1 MARSDLIDDESD
13 LAQSELRR
21 VAALDEIGASLE
33 TMKEEA
39 VRWRSEFELE
49 WTQDFQQ
56 YNTSARALGPTKRE
70 GAPPPVQGEAAYRQT
85 ADNITRPKVIITA
98 SRLGDMLFPTNEANW
113 ALDISPRPEVPDELI
128 PPPAP
133 GPQGEPP
140 QPYTPEQMLEVKK
153 VVARKACTAMSDTI
167 RDQLSECHYDETGR
181 QAIFDACL
189 YGTGV
194 IRGPVLKNRRYHTMG
209 GYGQMTQ
216 SAYPCAEYVDLW
228 QFFPQ
233 PSRSIDE
240 CEHVFRLHI
249 LPKRGV
255 RQLARQPAFDQV
267 QIQRLLGR
275 EPEPGALITAALDR
289 GAVRPDATV
298 VLRDRYTVWEYR
310 GPMPKDAFRAYLD
323 GLVMQGVVEASAH
336 ESLLRELERD
346 HLHEIDCEVWFSQGI
361 VLKMAL
367 STLGPGELG
376 YYIYN
381 YEKNPNSIFGR
392 GVAFLCRDDQHA
404 TNQLWHAMMLNSMM
418 SAGPQIGVRKG
429 SLVAQPGEGRATSLA
444 ADKPK
449 VWALND
455 DIEDINKALSVF
467 IIPNVTDKILGL
479 YERSKANADEHT
491 MIPMIAQGEPTS
503 AVPTSSGTAMLL
515 NAANVVMRR
524 LAKAWDDGI
533 TVPLIEAWVEWNMAN
548 NPDPDIRG
556 DHYVCPKGA
565 SHLLIKDVQTQHL
578 QFATQLFTANPLLAP
593 YMKAGVFA
601 RKNIEMLDL
610 TADELLYSDQ
620 QVADMQAAQGEQ
632 PDPELLKAQAQQ
644 ATAEAALKRA
654 EADQAMAQHK
664 MQFDREQMALNH
676 EQRMADIQAR
686 ERIQAMQLQGTK
698 LNILQA
704 MSQMESD
711 ERLGMQKLIAELTK
725 HGAALDLQQFDV
737 EMRGRIEAEKI
748 AAGERKVDK
757 EIAVEKEPKIQ

>member
-1 MARSDLIDDESD
+1 MVDMIDDD
-13 LAQSELRR
+13 GLAETEQRR
-21 VAALDEIGASLE
+21 VAALDEIGAALE
-33 TMKEEA
+33 QMKEEA
-39 VRWRSEFELE
+39 VRWRGEFELE
-49 WTQDFQQ
+49 WTQDYQQ

-113 ALDISPRPEVPDELI
+113 ALDISPRPDVPDEMI

-133 GPQGEPP
+133 AAEGEQA
-140 QPYTPEQMLEVKK
+140 QPYTAEQLLEVKR
-153 VVARKACTAMSDTI
+153 VVARKACVAMTDTI
-167 RDQLSECHYDETGR
+167 RDQLTECHYDETGR
-181 QAIFDACL
+181 AAIFDACL

-194 IRGPVLKNRRYHTMG
+194 IRGPVLKSRRYHAAG
-209 GYGQMTQ
+209 GQQMAQ
-216 SAYPCAEYVDLW
+216 AAYPCAEYVDLW
-228 QFFPQ
+228 SFFPQ

-255 RQLARQPAFDQV
+255 RQLARQPSFDQV
-267 QIQRLLGR
+267 QIARLLMR
-275 EPEPGALITAALDR
+275 EPEPGALITGALDR
-289 GAVRPDATV
+289 GAIRPDATV

-310 GPMPKDAFRAYLD
+310 GPMPKDAFRAYVD
-323 GLVMQGVVEASAH
+323 GLVMQGVIQPSMHEAV
-336 ESLLRELERD
+336 LKELERD
-346 HLHEIDCEVWFSQGI
+346 PMQEIDCEVWFSQGV

-429 SLVAQPGEGRATSLA
+429 SLIAQPGEARSLSLA
-444 ADKPK
+444 ADKPR

-548 NPDPDIRG
+548 NQDPDIRG

-578 QFATQLFTANPLLAP
+578 QFATQLFSANPLLMP

-610 TADELLYSDQ
+610 TAEEMLYSDQ
-620 QVADMQAAQGEQ
+620 QVADMQAAQGEK
-632 PDPELLKAQAQQ
+632 PDPELLKAQAAQ

-654 EADQAMAQHK
+654 EAEGMMAQHK
-664 MQFDREQMALNH
+664 MQFEREQMGLNH
-676 EQRMADIQAR
+676 QQRMADIAAR
-686 ERIQAMQLQGTK
+686 ERIQAMQLQGQK
-698 LNILQA
+698 MSILQSMA
-704 MSQMESD
+704 QMESD
-711 ERLGMQKLIAELTK
+711 ERLGMQKLIADLTK
-725 HGAALDLQQFDV
+725 HGAALDLQQFDA
-737 EMRGRIEAEKI
+737 EMRTRIEAEKI